1 VNHLRAPDILAIEEI
16 QENDGAANR
25 AVTDASATWNGLIA
39 AIQAVGGP
47 TYQYRQIDPVDD
59 QDGDEPGGNIRVGF
73 LFRTDRGI
81 ELSDRPGGDS
91 TTPTTV
97 VGRPSAP
104 RLSFSP
110 GRVDPGNSAWAAS
123 ASRSQASSK
132 AYGKTLFVVASHFN
146 SKGGDQP
153 LFGRFRRVARLDL
166 RGRPKP
172 K

>member
-110 GRVDPGNSAWAAS
+110 GRVDPGNSWSRTTSTRRAAT
-123 ASRSQASSK
+123 K
-132 AYGKTLFVVASHFN
+132 
-146 SKGGDQP
+146 P
-153 LFGRFRRVARLDL
+153 LFGRFRRVARPPEAEVRLALL
-166 RGRPKP
+166 RQLGRP
-172 K
+172 